1 VWAEGEQLGSAVSQL
16 EPADG
21 SKEGPHATVRFAQV
35 ALDRCLVEAILDGFP
50 PGTSSSSSSSSFND
64 LCYSC
69 ATRRSLLSCCC

>member
-16 EPADG
+16 EPVDG

-50 PGTSSSSSSSSFND
+50 PGTSSSS
-64 LCYSC
+64 
-69 ATRRSLLSCCC
+69 